1 MAKNSKKRELKFMA
15 NGVGQVARILYKEI
29 VAGDLRKIHAESND
43 ADTGGGARDFRF
55 GSYPSISAI
64 VMRMF
69 PDQVVENRRRGGMS
83 VPTTIYSGQF
93 YWYDQAG
100 NVRRAVSYF
109 EPPTDA
115 RPTEG
120 RITRVHEQPCL
131 STDLMPR
138 PTAGNRVFLLLIQLL
153 DDTVWPYYAEEQ
165 TLRTAGLW
173 DPQVAQRMLQ
183 CIDAQRRAD
192 QAVIGFFDF
201 LNGGSYCNG
210 R

>member
-1 MAKNSKKRELKFMA
+1 MA

-55 GSYPSISAI
+55 GSYTNIAAI
-64 VMRMF
+64 VLQMF
-69 PDQVVENRRRGGMS
+69 PNLVEENRRRNGII
-83 VPTTIYSGQF
+83 VPTAIYSGHF
-93 YWYDQAG
+93 YWKDRNG
-100 NVRRAVSYF
+100 RVCSTVSYF

-115 RPTEG
+115 RPSEG

-131 STDLMPR
+131 STSLMPT
-138 PTAGNRVFLLLIQLL
+138 PTIGNRVFLLLIQLL
-153 DDTVWPYYAEEQ
+153 DSTVWPFYAEEQ

-173 DPQVAQRMLQ
+173 DPQVAQRMLH
-183 CIDAQRRAD
+183 CIDSPRRAD
-192 QAVIGFFDF
+192 QAIIGFFDF
-201 LNGGSYCNG
+201 VSSESYCNG

>member
-1 MAKNSKKRELKFMA
+1 MA

-55 GSYPSISAI
+55 GSYQSIAAI
-64 VMRMF
+64 VMQMF
-69 PDQVVENRRRGGMS
+69 PNQVVENRRRNGVS
-83 VPTTIYSGQF
+83 VPTTIYSGVF
-93 YWYDQAG
+93 YWRDQLGSIQNAI
-100 NVRRAVSYF
+100 SYF

-131 STDLMPR
+131 STAHMPI
-138 PTAGNRVFLLLIQLL
+138 PAPANRVFLLLIQLL
-153 DDTVWPYYAEEQ
+153 DGTVWPYYAEER
-165 TLRTAGLW
+165 TLRTSGLW

-201 LNGGSYCNG
+201 MSGGSYCNG

>member
-1 MAKNSKKRELKFMA
+1 MA
-15 NGVGQVARILYKEI
+15 NGMGQVARILYKEI
-29 VAGDLRKIHAESND
+29 VPGDLRKIHAESND

-55 GSYPSISAI
+55 GSYPSIAAI
-64 VMRMF
+64 VMKMF
-69 PDQVVENRRRGGMS
+69 PNQVVETRRRSG
-83 VPTTIYSGQF
+83 VPTPTTIYSGTF
-93 YWYDQAG
+93 YWRDRTG
-100 NVRRAVSYF
+100 NNLSASSYF

-115 RPTEG
+115 RPAEG

-131 STDLMPR
+131 STALMPT
-138 PTAGNRVFLLLIQLL
+138 PTYNNRVFLLLIQLL
-153 DDTVWPYYAEEQ
+153 DDTVWPFYAEEQ

-173 DPQVAQRMLQ
+173 DPQVAQKMLD

-201 LNGGSYCNG
+201 MSGGSYCNG

>member
-1 MAKNSKKRELKFMA
+1 MA
-15 NGVGQVARILYKEI
+15 NGMGRVARILYKEV

-69 PDQVVENRRRGGMS
+69 PNQVLENRRRGGVT

-93 YWYDQAG
+93 HWHDQAG
-100 NVRRAVSYF
+100 HTLRATSYF

-115 RPTEG
+115 RRTEG
-120 RITRVHEQPCL
+120 RIARVHEQPCL

-138 PTAGNRVFLLLIQLL
+138 SSEGNRVFLLLIQLL
-153 DDTVWPYYAEEQ
+153 DDTVWPYYAEER

-173 DPQVAQRMLQ
+173 DPQVAQRMLH
-183 CIDAQRRAD
+183 CIDARRRSD

-201 LNGGSYCNG
+201 TNGDSYCNG

>member
-1 MAKNSKKRELKFMA
+1 MAS
-15 NGVGQVARILYKEI
+15 GVGQVARILYKEI
-29 VAGDLRKIHAESND
+29 VPGDLRKIHAVSND

-55 GSYPSISAI
+55 GSYQSIAAT
-64 VMRMF
+64 VMQMF
-69 PDQVVENRRRGGMS
+69 PIPVVESRRRNGVL

-93 YWYDQAG
+93 YWRQHGIVQTAT
-100 NVRRAVSYF
+100 SYF

-120 RITRVHEQPCL
+120 RITRVHEQPSL
-131 STDLMPR
+131 STALMPT

-153 DDTVWPYYAEEQ
+153 DSTVWPFYAEEQ

-173 DPQVAQRMLQ
+173 DPQVASRMLQ
-183 CIDAQRRAD
+183 CIDSQRRAD
-192 QAVIGFFDF
+192 QAIIGFFDF
-201 LNGGSYCNG
+201 TNGGVYCNG

>member
-1 MAKNSKKRELKFMA
+1 MGS
-15 NGVGQVARILYKEI
+15 GVGQVARILYKEI

-55 GSYPSISAI
+55 GSYQNISAV
-64 VMRMF
+64 VMQMF
-69 PDQVVENRRRGGMS
+69 PNQVLENRRRGGVS

-93 YWYDQAG
+93 YWSDPIG
-100 NVRRAVSYF
+100 NIHSSISFF

-120 RITRVHEQPCL
+120 RIARVHEQPCL
-131 STDLMPR
+131 STELMPM
-138 PTAGNRVFLLLIQLL
+138 PSEGNRVFLLLIQLL
-153 DDTVWPYYAEEQ
+153 DGTVWPYYAEER
-165 TLRTAGLW
+165 TLRTVGLW
-173 DPQVAQRMLQ
+173 DPQVAQKMLQ
-183 CIDAQRRAD
+183 CIDSRRRAD

-201 LNGGSYCNG
+201 ANGGSYCNG